1 MLLNYYFIPFLNIK
15 YLCICFFFSY
25 SYNIMYMWVML
36 SVFVYMYVCF
46 CINVCMFFY
55 FVYIVCTCMCFI
67 FCWIFIISITQ
78 KIKIIKMKHQLYIST
93 FLQHQSAPLFS
104 YVSNKVNTTS
114 NNKDPSQLAGQV
126 IATLQHSTPSTF
138 AIIDAVFF
146 SFFIM

>member
-1 MLLNYYFIPFLNIK
+1 
-15 YLCICFFFSY
+15 
-25 SYNIMYMWVML
+25 
-36 SVFVYMYVCF
+36 MYVCF
-46 CINVCMFFY
+46 SILYILFVHVCVLY
-55 FVYIVCTCMCFI
+55 FVEY
-67 FCWIFIISITQ
+67 SSSASH
-78 KIKIIKMKHQLYIST
+78 KKSKIIKMKHQLYIST

-146 SFFIM
+146 FSFL